1 MNILPHKSWHVRRK
15 ENIDRV
21 KRDEKDE
28 EERLIA
34 REKKENEAVIFKLDK
49 SLKF

>member
-21 KRDEKDE
+21 RRDEAQLEKSNKEKDE
-28 EERLIA
+28 
-34 REKKENEAVIFKLDK
+34 KESLAVILDIFK
-49 SLKF
+49 